1 MLVNRLELRGA
12 HHQDQGRKWDKLRWR
27 LGSVE
32 TWGLYV
38 IMRNQGPWDS
48 WAFCPISWG
57 WSLKVD
63 EIVFI
68 DKELADLNN
77 AWLIGI
83 CKPLPVNRR
92 LKLWLAPLGRGP

>member
-1 MLVNRLELRGA
+1 MSTSPRSRQEVGQVEVETRQCRDLGLVCHYEE
-12 HHQDQGRKWDKLRWR
+12 Q
-27 LGSVE
+27 E
-32 TWGLYV
+32 TWG
-38 IMRNQGPWDS
+38 S

-63 EIVFI
+63 EIIFT

-92 LKLWLAPLGRGP
+92 LNVWLAPLGRGP